1 MQALDI
7 NYPYKM
13 TTLKGLNWLRL
24 YLITNRSLFEN
35 DNNFLEASEAALMG
49 GVRALQLREKNLTD
63 CELIELGNQLRI
75 LTSNYNAKLIMNSRA
90 DIAKII
96 DADGVHLTEN
106 SAHANEIKSTFPDL
120 IVGVSTHSLEAA
132 QIAEAQGADYITF
145 SPIYAT
151 PSKANYGPPQGLG
164 LLRQVSQEVNLPVL
178 ALGGITLHR
187 VSECLEQGA
196 FGVALISDIWNSS
209 HIKEHSF
216 KYTQKFGGNT
226 L

>member
-7 NYPYKM
+7 HYPYKM
-13 TTLKGLNWLRL
+13 TTLKDLNWLRL

-164 LLRQVSQEVNLPVL
+164 LLRQVSQKVNLPVL

>member
-7 NYPYKM
+7 HYPYKM

-24 YLITNRSLFEN
+24 YLITNRSLFES

>member
-24 YLITNRSLFEN
+24 YLITNRSLFES

-209 HIKEHSF
+209 HIKEHSS

>member
-24 YLITNRSLFEN
+24 YLITNRSLFES

-196 FGVALISDIWNSS
+196 FGVALISDIWNSY

>member
-24 YLITNRSLFEN
+24 YLITNRSLFES

-120 IVGVSTHSLEAA
+120 IVGVSTHSLESA